1 MNSDLAQIQSD
12 ALELIRQALHAD
24 NGEPGDIVLL
34 ERVQATGELVEGK
47 RVSSAWCYSEQEYLT
62 GLRLPPG
69 VDYEL
74 RVSELRL
81 TEADLIR
88 GAAWKH
94 GLRILKINGRPFAPS
109 GGNRFW
115 RFFLTVGETASG

>member
-1 MNSDLAQIQSD
+1 MKSELARVQAD
-12 ALELIRQALHAD
+12 ALELLHQALHTD
-24 NGEPGDIVLL
+24 QGEPSDITLL
-34 ERVQATGELVEGK
+34 ERVQSTGELVESK
-47 RVSSAWCYSEQEYLT
+47 RVSRSWCYSEQEYLT

-81 TEADLIR
+81 TADELKR

-94 GLRILKINGRPFAPS
+94 GQRILKINGRPFAPS
-109 GGNRFW
+109 GANRFW
-115 RFFLTVGETASG
+115 RFYLNVSETASG